1 MAHFAAASCRF
12 FNLCSEH
19 RVGVACTE
27 EVASVDVAYLAR
39 IRHETKTLD
48 GFQDFALLNLGYHVG
63 LAFALDDVAAW
74 LLWRSHR
81 TDSDVTKRSN
91 TFTMASA

>member
-12 FNLCSEH
+12 FDLRSKH
-19 RVGVACTE
+19 RVGVACTK
-27 EVASVDVAYLAR
+27 EVAPVDVAHFAR
-39 IRHETKTLD
+39 VRHETEALD
-48 GFQDFALLNLGYHVG
+48 GFQDFGLLNLGNHVG
-63 LAFALDDVAAW
+63 LAFAFDDVTAW

-91 TFTMASA
+91 TLTMASA